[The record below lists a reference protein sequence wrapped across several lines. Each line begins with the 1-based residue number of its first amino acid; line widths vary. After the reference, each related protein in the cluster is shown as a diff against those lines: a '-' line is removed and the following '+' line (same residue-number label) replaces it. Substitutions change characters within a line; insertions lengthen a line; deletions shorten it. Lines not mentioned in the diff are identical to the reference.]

1 MIVTVWSNMVQVT
14 LSLQLKVWWFRGMI
28 GLPVLFKYQKMVF
41 SWVPP
46 LRVMFLLTL
55 PQVLKQSIIPD
66 CPTCHLLG
74 HFPKIFN
81 FLLLIL
87 SALYGYFYKYI
98 PYSYKYVWVCVF
110 FILLCIISKIILRNI
125 TFLNTMEKAFAAGSF
140 AVSCCLYKTVI
151 DTGG

>member
-41 SWVPP
+41 SWVSP

-81 FLLLIL
+81 FLLLII
-87 SALYGYFYKYI
+87 STLYGYFYKYI
-98 PYSYKYVWVCVF
+98 PYSYKYVWVCGF
-110 FILLCIISKIILRNI
+110 FYFIMHNFQNYPQEHNILKYNGKSFCSW
-125 TFLNTMEKAFAAGSF
+125 SF